1 MPALQKPIV
10 VTQPDGT
17 ELTIVLKGD
26 EFYHVTQSIDG
37 YLLKENQ
44 AGFMT
49 YARTDATGKLSY
61 SDVVARN
68 VDSRGLKDLEF
79 LKTIHRT
86 SLQSEILQQASL
98 DGRLNRAF
106 TSKTRLRSTNAP
118 PPGLLATYPTT
129 GSPKSL
135 VILVNFADSTLKPA
149 NTGNEFSKMLNQ
161 PGYDLNGHVGS
172 VRDFYRFNSG
182 GLFSPDFVV
191 VGPVTVSKPMAYYGA
206 NDSLGNDLRPT
217 EMIYEA
223 CQKAAGLV
231 NYANFD
237 YDNNGIVDN
246 VYVFYAGKGEADGGV
261 PNTIWPHSW
270 NLSGAG
276 FNLVLNGKRID
287 AYACSGE
294 LDGQTGKR
302 TGMGTFTH
310 EYGHILGLT
319 DMYDVDYE
327 KHNGEA
333 LDLNYW
339 SLMAYGAYNNKA
351 CTPPCLTF
359 AERFFLG
366 WAQPVELDSTQDV
379 TLTDLGTTNQGYI
392 IKTSNPGEYFLLEN
406 RQRTTNVWDRFLPD
420 STYHGMLAYHIDMR
434 TDHEIAIDYWGT
446 TYTVPMSDLWTYNVV
461 NAIAGHQCCDIE
473 EADNEA
479 LVYDGTN
486 ATDYKRSIGGDPFPG
501 TSVKR
506 QFSDIT
512 KPSMLT
518 WDGNRL
524 VKPLT
529 EITET
534 NGVIRFKFMDFSGF
548 TKSPVILPPYTVG
561 PYSFT
566 AIWRSVIN
574 ATSYKLNV
582 YTLENDTKQF
592 LNGYTNLDVVDTF
605 LTVNVANDL
614 TTYYYEVLAT
624 NNNTLFT
631 PRSDSIKL
639 TTTDGTPVALTAT
652 KIDPFAFQANWKNST
667 YATGYYLDVFSIDKR
682 SGDTTWINGYKN
694 KLLIRTNLLLT
705 ELDDQ
710 TDYRYRVRGTN
721 GRVVS
726 RTSTEIPVRTA
737 KASEILVYAKD
748 RVLNLKGMDKGGT
761 VVLHRPDG
769 SRAYYSS
776 VNQIVVDKPGVYLI
790 TTTIDG
796 KEKHFKMLIQ

>member
-26 EFYHVTQSIDG
+26 EFYHVTQSTDG
-37 YLLKENQ
+37 YLLKENP

-49 YARTDATGKLSY
+49 YARSDAAGRLSC

-68 VDSRGLKDLEF
+68 VNNRGIKDLEF
-79 LKTIHRT
+79 LKTIPRT
-86 SLQSEILQQASL
+86 TDQSAVLQQAALQSRL
-98 DGRLNRAF
+98 DRALTNKRLLRA
-106 TSKTRLRSTNAP
+106 SNAP
-118 PPGLLATYPTT
+118 PPGLLASYPTT
-129 GSPKSL
+129 GAPKSL
-135 VILVNFADSTLKPA
+135 VILVNFADSTFKPG
-149 NTGNEFSKMLNQ
+149 NTGSDFSNMLNQ
-161 PGYDLNGHVGS
+161 TGYNLNGHVGS

-206 NDSLGNDLRPT
+206 NDTLGNDLKPS

-237 YDNNGIVDN
+237 YDSNGYVDN
-246 VYVFYAGKGEADGGV
+246 VYVFYAGKGEADGGG
-261 PNTIWPHSW
+261 PNTVWPHSW
-270 NLSGAG
+270 NLASAG

-294 LDGQTGKR
+294 LDGQTGR
-302 TGMGTFTH
+302 MTGMGTFTH

-319 DMYDVDYE
+319 DMYDVDYD

-339 SLMAYGAYNNKA
+339 SLMAQGAYNNRA

-359 AERFFLG
+359 AERYFLG
-366 WAQPVELDSTQDV
+366 WAQPVELDSTKDV
-379 TLTDLGTTNQGYI
+379 TLTDLGTTNLGYI

-446 TYTVPMSDLWTYNVV
+446 TYTVLMNDLWTYNVV

-486 ATDYKRSIGGDPFPG
+486 ASAYKRSIGGDAFPG
-501 TSVKR
+501 TSVNR
-506 QFSDIT
+506 QFTDIS

-518 WDGNRL
+518 WDGYRL

-534 NGVIRFKFMDFSGF
+534 DGVIRFKFMDFSGF
-548 TKSPVILPPYTVG
+548 TKSPVILPASTVG

-566 AIWRSVIN
+566 AVWHSVVN
-574 ATSYKLNV
+574 ATSYKLSV
-582 YTLENDTKQF
+582 YTLENETKTY
-592 LNGYTNLDVVDTF
+592 LNGYVGLDVVDTF
-605 LTVNVANDL
+605 QIVQVPNDL
-614 TTYYYEVLAT
+614 TTYYYDVLAT

-631 PRSDSIKL
+631 PLSDSIYL
-639 TTTDGTPVALTAT
+639 TTTDGTPVALMST
-652 KIDPFAFQANWKNST
+652 KVNPFAFQANWMNST
-667 YATGYYLDVFSIDKR
+667 YATGYYLDVFSIDEQT
-682 SGDTTWINGYKN
+682 GDTIWVNGYKN
-694 KLLIRTNLLLT
+694 QFLIRTNQLLT

-710 TDYRYRVRGTN
+710 TDYWYRVRGTN

-726 RTSTEIPVRTA
+726 RSSAVIPVRTA
-737 KASEILVYAKD
+737 KASEILVYVKN
-748 RVLNLKGMDKGGT
+748 RVLYLKGMDKGGK

-769 SRAYYSS
+769 NRAYYAN
-776 VNQIVVDKPGVYLI
+776 VNHIQVDKPGIYLI
-790 TTTIDG
+790 TTSIDG
-796 KEKHFKMLIQ
+796 KVKHFKMLIQ